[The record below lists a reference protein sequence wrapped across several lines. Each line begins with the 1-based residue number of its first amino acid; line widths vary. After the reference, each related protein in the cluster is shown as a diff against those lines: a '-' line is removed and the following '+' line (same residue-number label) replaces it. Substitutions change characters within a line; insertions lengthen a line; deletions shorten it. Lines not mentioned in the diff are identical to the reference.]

1 MINIAHRGLSAK
13 APENTLY
20 SFDYAIALGMFHLEF
35 DVQLTSDNLPVVIHD
50 ETVERT
56 TDSNGLVNSFNFE
69 EITSLIALN
78 KFKNMDSIDPT
89 LLCIP
94 SLQDVLIRYLGQAHY
109 YIELK
114 SSESHLPGIVAE
126 VLEECDAL
134 KYSSLSPQLAPGLT
148 IISFSLEQVMR
159 SQMLLPKVR
168 HGWLRYDFNR
178 IDIDL
183 VVKNNLHGIY
193 PYVQFIQKDLVQY
206 AIERDVGVGVWGIE
220 KESEYRDL
228 LGMGVHGA
236 TVNWL
241 P

>member
-13 APENTLY
+13 APENTLF
-20 SFDYAIALGMFHLEF
+20 SFDCAIEQGMFHLEF
-35 DVQLTSDNLPVVIHD
+35 DVQLTSDDIPVVIHD
-50 ETVERT
+50 ETVDRT
-56 TDSNGLVNSFNFE
+56 TDSNGLVSSFSSN
-69 EITSLIALN
+69 EIAGLNALN
-78 KFKNMDSIDPT
+78 NFKNMDSIDPD

-94 SLQDVLIRYLGQAHY
+94 RLQDVLLRYLGQAHY

-114 SSESHLPGIVAE
+114 SSESHLASIVAE
-126 VLEECDAL
+126 TLKECDAL
-134 KYSSLSPQLAPGLT
+134 QYSSLAPQSAPGLT

-159 SQMLLPKVR
+159 SQMLLPEVR
-168 HGWLRYDFNR
+168 HGWLRYEFNE

-193 PYVQFIQKDLVQY
+193 PYMQFIQKDLVQY
-206 AIERDVGVGVWGIE
+206 AIKQAIGVGVWGIE
-220 KESEYRDL
+220 KESEYRSL